1 MNVQSEDK
9 AFFTE
14 SDSEDDYNEG
24 INCEAAEDFWIFKLQ
39 KSLSLWNTNNSQV
52 LRKLLK

>member
-24 INCEAAEDFWIFKLQ
+24 INYEAAKDFWIFKLQ
-39 KSLSLWNTNNSQV
+39 KSLSPWNTNNSQV

>member
-1 MNVQSEDK
+1 MNVQIEEK

-24 INCEAAEDFWIFKLQ
+24 INCEAAEDF
-39 KSLSLWNTNNSQV
+39 
-52 LRKLLK
+52 